1 MNRREFIGSAA
12 ITGALGVLSGCTGG
26 SSGSNGSNSSAN
38 DSEGSG
44 QATTTSSGAGV
55 FGSELSYEKRNI
67 YIPIQ
72 SGANVDKV
80 QLNSPQGQKWSTY
93 NMQRSETSA
102 EFTLIKKSATSYES
116 YPFGTWTIHAIRNG
130 QEIANAD
137 VALKPQL
144 IVTDVQNGEYG
155 TLSLKFKNVGS
166 GPAVVSRARVSKKGA
181 SIPDDQ
187 GWALGSLDYS
197 PEPIAPTETATVPA
211 QAEGF
216 NESYAPSNDE
226 TATGTSS
233 GQVCSGETKQA
244 VVDYRL
250 FTSDE
255 SITTGPTITMKLS
268 GGRESVDTDGINCA
282 KVTLQSGGRSTS
294 STSSTSS

>member
-12 ITGALGVLSGCTGG
+12 ITGALGALSGCTGG
-26 SSGSNGSNSSAN
+26 SSESNGTNGN
-38 DSEGSG
+38 EN
-44 QATTTSSGAGV
+44 TSSGNGAETSTT
-55 FGSELSYEKRNI
+55 GSVSIFTTGLKYDGRKI
-67 YIPIQ
+67 YTPIN
-72 SGANVDKV
+72 SKANVDKI
-80 QLNSPQGQKWSTY
+80 QLNSPNGQKWNTY

-102 EFTLIKKSATSYES
+102 EFTLIKKSPTGFES
-116 YPFGTWTIHAIRNG
+116 YPFGTWKLYALRGGNQVG
-130 QEIANAD
+130 SAD
-137 VALKPQL
+137 VRIRPKLTIA
-144 IVTDVQNGEYG
+144 DVQNGEYG

-216 NESYAPSNDE
+216 DDAYAPSNDE
-226 TATGTSS
+226 TATGRSS
-233 GQVCSGETKQA
+233 RQVCSGETKQA
-244 VVDYRL
+244 VVDYKL

-294 STSSTSS
+294 ATSSTSS